1 MEQGTHSF
9 EVGQSVFLRSAQ
21 GDTKEEHLAKV
32 VQVSDSDI
40 GLEFSESRRSSPR
53 TGSQFQTQTGDSLQ
67 LRCWDEEAVY
77 YFEVE
82 VIEIGKDGIIHVS
95 RPEAG
100 VTLQR
105 RQTLRTDLEVPF
117 SFTVLAAAQGQLVT
131 DADEVHEAKTEN
143 ISLSGLGF
151 ESDLPLSEGDEILMT
166 LPTPL
171 GGLIASGRVIRTQ
184 RKSGTHL
191 FSIGVQ
197 LRQLTPEEQ
206 DQILQFMKSE
216 ES

>member
-21 GDTKEEHLAKV
+21 GDTKQEHLAKV
-32 VQVSDSDI
+32 VQVSDSEI

-53 TGSQFQTQTGDSLQ
+53 TGSQFQTQTGDSLK

-77 YFEVE
+77 YFEVD
-82 VIEIGKDGIIHVS
+82 VIEVGKDGIIQVS

-105 RQTLRTDLEVPF
+105 RRTLRTDLEVPF

-131 DADEVHEAKTEN
+131 DEFHEAKTEN
-143 ISLSGLGF
+143 ISLSGLRF
-151 ESDLPLSEGDEILMT
+151 ESELPLSEGDEILVT
-166 LPTPL
+166 LPMISIGEIT
-171 GGLIASGRVIRTQ
+171 ASGRVIWTQ

-191 FSIGVQ
+191 LSIGVR
-197 LRQLTPEEQ
+197 LRQLMPEEQ
-206 DQILQFMKSE
+206 DQILQFMKSV